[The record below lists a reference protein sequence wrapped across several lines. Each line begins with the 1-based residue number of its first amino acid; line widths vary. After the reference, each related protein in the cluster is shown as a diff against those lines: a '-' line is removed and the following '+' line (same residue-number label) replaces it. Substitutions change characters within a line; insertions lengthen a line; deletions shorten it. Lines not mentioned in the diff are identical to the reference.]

1 MKYKKHTNLL
11 SNRIVWVIE
20 IQNEWKTNTL
30 LLSKVS
36 EAVSPTS
43 PNNHIGEG
51 STISEFIKSQPSV
64 KFIINGSF
72 NHYRKHFYEWGHYDY
87 NIGDPVGLVKIRN
100 HRYSDTIHNQNYGLL
115 IQEEK
120 GNEWK
125 IIKPEESSGSEKYI
139 LGCNPMMVYQ
149 GEKCVLP
156 DMKKVDGK
164 VCPPSILWHGLEN
177 HARTAIGIK
186 EDKLVFVVV
195 ESIGCSLPEL
205 QEIGLKLNLDYFLN
219 LDGGGSSQFR
229 IKTENGWI
237 GNKVEEK
244 DQNRILGNV
253 IALF

>member
-1 MKYKKHTNLL
+1 MNYTKHTDLL

-20 IQNEWKTNTL
+20 VQNKWDENTL

-51 STISEFIKSQPSV
+51 STISEFIKRQPSV
-64 KFIINGSF
+64 KFVINGSF
-72 NHYRKHFYEWGHYDY
+72 NHYRKHFYNWSHYDY
-87 NIGDPVGLVKIRN
+87 NIGDPVGFVKIRN
-100 HRYSDTIHNQNYGLL
+100 HIYRDTIHDSDYGLFV
-115 IQEEK
+115 QQEK
-120 GNEWK
+120 GKEWK

-139 LGCNPMMVYQ
+139 LGCNPIMIYQ

-156 DMKKVDGK
+156 NMTKVEGK

-177 HARTAIGIK
+177 HPRTAIGIK
-186 EDKLVFVVV
+186 DDKLVFVVV
-195 ESIGCSLPEL
+195 ESTGCSLPEL
-205 QEIGLKLNLDYFLN
+205 QEIGVKLGLYYFLN

-229 IKTENGWI
+229 LKTENGWI
-237 GNKVEEK
+237 SNNIEEK
-244 DQNRILGNV
+244 DKNRILGNV